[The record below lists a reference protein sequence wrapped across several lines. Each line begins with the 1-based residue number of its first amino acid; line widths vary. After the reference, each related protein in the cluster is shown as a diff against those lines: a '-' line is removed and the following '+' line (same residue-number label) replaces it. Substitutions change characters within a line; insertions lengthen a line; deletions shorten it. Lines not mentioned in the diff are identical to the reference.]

1 MPVLVVYLNV
11 KLLQMFFCQLG
22 CTFDRIVFL
31 SCVNMPAVKI
41 FFINTE
47 GKINFV
53 VHRYTN
59 FEFNTFGR
67 CTDSSPHQRHS

>member
-1 MPVLVVYLNV
+1 MPLLVVYLNV
-11 KLLQMFFCQLG
+11 KLMNMFFLLW
-22 CTFDRIVFL
+22 CTIDRIVFL
-31 SCVNMPAVKI
+31 SGVNLPAVET

-47 GKINFV
+47 GKIHFV
-53 VHRYTN
+53 VNTYTN